1 MYLEIVLADFAVFCV
16 FLGISRDFAEIPEFH
31 GSATARN
38 IRSPAKSAC
47 GATIITHSFVSYVS
61 CCQSRVLRNKYHGF
75 IIPFKELSFSVSSW
89 YSCDFL
95 QETFQRTLI
104 QLRETYHA
112 GCGSFW
118 ICQNCRST
126 QYSSCEE
133 MWSFHS
139 AQDCNGASLKKTG
152 LYKII

>member
-1 MYLEIVLADFAVFCV
+1 MQCSHAWWQARYESRVTSLP
-16 FLGISRDFAEIPEFH
+16 LGESGGILHQNCNFEAP
-31 GSATARN
+31 
-38 IRSPAKSAC
+38 KSAC
-47 GATIITHSFVSYVS
+47 GATIITHSLVSYVS

-75 IIPFKELSFSVSSW
+75 IIPLKKLSFSVSSW

-139 AQDCNGASLKKTG
+139 TQDCNGASLKKTEF
-152 LYKII
+152 YKII